1 MPYRRLEISLFELQS
16 LPWFRSTNLGFGC
29 FAGSGSSFGCCE
41 FSFKLMKRD
50 SRIALGFGISVSSR
64 VQSGGDV
71 LFLYWLLPIL
81 NSVGSWLLVKL
92 DAVPSAFGG
101 LSEQETKR

>member
-1 MPYRRLEISLFELQS
+1 
-16 LPWFRSTNLGFGC
+16 
-29 FAGSGSSFGCCE
+29 
-41 FSFKLMKRD
+41 MKRD
-50 SRIALGFGISVSSR
+50 SRIVLGFGISVSSW

-92 DAVPSAFGG
+92 VAVPSAVGG